1 LAPKVLKQQMV
12 EVADESGQMMTLVKM
27 IWTYSKEMDILRS

>member
-1 LAPKVLKQQMV
+1 LQFELVKAHLAPKVLKQQMV

-27 IWTYSKEMDILRS
+27 I